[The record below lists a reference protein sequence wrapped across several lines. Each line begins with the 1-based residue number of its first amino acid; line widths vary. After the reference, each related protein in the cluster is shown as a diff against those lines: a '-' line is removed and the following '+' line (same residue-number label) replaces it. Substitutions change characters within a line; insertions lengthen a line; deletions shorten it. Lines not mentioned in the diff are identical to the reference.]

1 MCQQCGIQLE
11 AISYDLNDDY
21 AIRVENVLEF
31 VPKVKYAFTPM
42 VDEMVSVC

>member
-11 AISYDLNDDY
+11 AYDLNDDY

-31 VPKVKYAFTPM
+31 VPKVKYAFSPM